1 MDIPS
6 FSYLPISPLHYLSPD
21 PPPTPTTEQLQT
33 LHTQLIPLLRNLL
46 TYLSVECGYPL
57 ESIHLFGWGEG
68 GTIGLELGKNVGSHP
83 IDLGGG
89 KSGKRLGSIV
99 SISGEIYSTP
109 PVGSGKTDFATPV
122 LFFHR
127 PRPTSTTSSSS
138 STSHPNL
145 LARIFLDPKT
155 IPAPF
160 SPRSASL
167 NDQGKDIRMPSTETE
182 WRGLMKF
189 WSEVL
194 VRPGMRVPAGT
205 SEAGEVYE
213 VVR

>member
-1 MDIPS
+1 MDVPS

-21 PPPTPTTEQLQT
+21 PPPTPTNEQLET

-46 TYLSVECGYPL
+46 TYLSVDCGYPL

-68 GTIGLELGKNVGSHP
+68 GTIALELGKNVGSDP
-83 IDLGGG
+83 IDVGQGQ
-89 KSGKRLGSIV
+89 SGKRLGSIV

-109 PVGSGKTDFATPV
+109 PVGSNKTDYPTPI

-127 PRPTSTTSSSS
+127 PRPSPSTPKNTQ
-138 STSHPNL
+138 TNL
-145 LARIFLDPKT
+145 LSRIFLNPQT
-155 IPAPF
+155 ITASF
-160 SPRSASL
+160 SPRSAS
-167 NDQGKDIRMPSTETE
+167 NHERGQDIRMPSSKEE
-182 WRGLMKF
+182 WTGLMKF

-194 VRPGMRVPAGT
+194 VRPGMRMG
-205 SEAGEVYE
+205 AGEVFE

>member
-1 MDIPS
+1 MDGPS
-6 FSYLPISPLHYLSPD
+6 FSYLPISPLHYLSPE
-21 PPPTPTTEQLQT
+21 PPATPTTEQLST

-68 GTIGLELGKNVGSHP
+68 GTIGLELGKNVGSDP
-83 IDLGGG
+83 IELGGG
-89 KSGKRLGSIV
+89 VTGRKLGSIV

-109 PVGSGKTDFATPV
+109 PVGSNPTNYPTPV

-127 PRPTSTTSSSS
+127 PRPTTTTTTTTS
-138 STSHPNL
+138 SHPNL
-145 LARIFLDPKT
+145 LARIFSNPQT
-155 IPAPF
+155 IPASF
-160 SPRSASL
+160 SPRSAST
-167 NDQGKDIRMPSTETE
+167 NDKGQDIRMPSNEDE
-182 WRGLMKF
+182 WKGLMKF

-194 VRPGMRVPAGT
+194 VRPGMRMGG
-205 SEAGEVYE
+205 GEVFE